1 MYRGLDNTDLAT
13 NYTKRYFISRGYG
26 IAKSN
31 EAFEGDRAITRAEF
45 VKMLVRALS
54 CHYTLT
60 DSTSEFSDV
69 GQNAW
74 YSEYINFAT
83 SNGGISGYDNGTF
96 APHGLMTR

>member
-83 SNGGISGYDNGTF
+83 SNGWISGYDNGEIGR
-96 APHGLMTR
+96 AHV